1 MDSKRFRDTTF
12 AIVDVETTGMDP
24 RQDGVVEV
32 ACVLM
37 RDGERLET
45 FGTLVD
51 PGRPIPAV
59 ASAVHHLTD
68 AHVRGAP
75 RLEDVAGRLRAMT
88 QAAVVVAHNASFD
101 LRFLTFLR
109 DLPALCSMRFARMV
123 LADAPNYQNQVLRY
137 HLGIE
142 DAALDAASA
151 HRALGDAIVTSR
163 VFDVCVQRYL
173 DQGGVDDV
181 ASAIEAM
188 NRPRVLTTLPFGRH
202 RGQPMSAVP
211 SDYLEWLLRNA
222 DGTSQDVMV
231 TVRTELDRRSTSAP
245 AGRSA

>member
-1 MDSKRFRDTTF
+1 MDSKRFRETTF
-12 AIVDVETTGMDP
+12 AVVDVETTGMDP

-37 RDGERLET
+37 RDGERIES

-88 QAAVVVAHNASFD
+88 ETAVVVAHNASFD

-109 DLPALCSMRFARMV
+109 DRPALCSMRFARMV
-123 LADAPNYQNQVLRY
+123 LPDAPNYQNQVLRY

-173 DQGGVDDV
+173 DHGGVDDV
-181 ASAIEAM
+181 ALAIEAM
-188 NRPRVLTTLPFGRH
+188 NRPRILATLPFGRH
-202 RGQPMSAVP
+202 RGQPISAVP
-211 SDYLEWLLRNA
+211 GDYLEWLLRNT
-222 DGTSQDVMV
+222 DGTSQDVTL
-231 TVRTELDRRSTSAP
+231 TVRTELARRVTSRTSGVA
-245 AGRSA
+245 

>member
-1 MDSKRFRDTTF
+1 MDGKRFRDTTF
-12 AIVDVETTGMDP
+12 AVVDVETTGMDP

-51 PGRPIPAV
+51 PERPIPAV

-88 QAAVVVAHNASFD
+88 ETAVVVAHNASFD

-109 DLPALCSMRFARMV
+109 DRPALCSMRFARMV

-137 HLGIE
+137 HLGIV

-163 VFDVCVQRYL
+163 
-173 DQGGVDDV
+173 
-181 ASAIEAM
+181 AIEAM
-188 NRPRVLTTLPFGRH
+188 NRPRILAALPFGRH
-202 RGQPMSAVP
+202 RGQPLSAVP
-211 SDYLEWLLRNA
+211 LTTWSGCCE
-222 DGTSQDVMV
+222 T
-231 TVRTELDRRSTSAP
+231 RTEPRKTS
-245 AGRSA
+245 R